1 MKLILA
7 LLTTCAI
14 SLWTNEVQAM
24 RQYATNTGISQSRLR
39 HLSYYS
45 PRGQTSRDVRRIL
58 RNSPNYVDRDYES
71 YTIRETVDYYQGVP
85 LNAGQRLIVRYGS
98 DGKTANWYVL

>member
-14 SLWTNEVQAM
+14 ALWSEAAPAM
-24 RQYATNTGISQSRLR
+24 TRYATNAGISQARLR
-39 HLSYYS
+39 YLNYYS
-45 PRGQTSRDVRRIL
+45 RRGQTSRDVRRL
-58 RNSPNYVDRDYES
+58 VGSSPNYIDQDVES
-71 YTIRETVDYYQGVP
+71 YTIRETVSYYRGVP